1 MSFWKD
7 FTVSIATLS
16 VSGDVVARLEAARV
30 GKASPE
36 KAKKGRREIV
46 ENLMIDQRVTLVN
59 R

>member
-36 KAKKGRREIV
+36 KAKNGRRETV
-46 ENLMIDQRVTLVN
+46 ENLMID
-59 R
+59 